1 MSIKVYDTN
10 VVNWDVYDTIMH
22 LPYTF
27 TRTDVPP
34 AENEP
39 DIDARGIYWTH
50 QLYNYC
56 PIEDPD
62 YYQNAGLEGSD
73 HPIYKDILTYLEATI
88 KDMPPRDNLYS
99 AYINVLRAHDCPGI
113 HCDAPYFVDDNQT
126 VIVYL
131 NPGWDANWGGETIFF
146 DDDLD
151 ARKLVQPR
159 PGRVVMFD
167 GRIPHT
173 GRPPTP
179 KFAHNRYILSLKYM
193 DRETRRKLFV
203 DHEMNNMPP
212 VFDKGIAGFDPLTVK
227 EIWRNIAPI

>member
-34 AENEP
+34 AEGQP
-39 DIDARGIYWTH
+39 DVDARGLYWTH

-62 YYQNAGLEGSD
+62 YYQNAGLDGSD

-99 AYINVLRAHDCPGI
+99 AYINVSSC
-113 HCDAPYFVDDNQT
+113 
-126 VIVYL
+126 
-131 NPGWDANWGGETIFF
+131 
-146 DDDLD
+146 
-151 ARKLVQPR
+151 
-159 PGRVVMFD
+159 
-167 GRIPHT
+167 
-173 GRPPTP
+173 
-179 KFAHNRYILSLKYM
+179 S
-193 DRETRRKLFV
+193 
-203 DHEMNNMPP
+203 
-212 VFDKGIAGFDPLTVK
+212 
-227 EIWRNIAPI
+227 